1 MALADRRREPTQE
14 EIDWLFLMS
23 LADDTEDAPWMTMGD
38 LQFWSA
44 SSLAHSLRV
53 YAHERELGWYVA
65 SMLPILYRL
74 PALPRPLP
82 SPRSAARQAGP
93 PRKQLSPDL
102 FVAFVPEHPRQSF
115 DSERE
120 GGFPPFVLEVVSP
133 SSTERDEEEKLRA
146 YELLGVREYAL
157 FTPRDERAS
166 QLVGYRRG
174 QSGAFE
180 PWPPDAEGRLWS
192 AVLGLFLVVR
202 GTLLQA
208 QTADGRLLLTP
219 EQSGAALRD
228 MEVENERL
236 RQELARLHGERAE

>member
-1 MALADRRREPTQE
+1 
-14 EIDWLFLMS
+14 
-23 LADDTEDAPWMTMGD
+23 MTMGD

-44 SSLAHSLRV
+44 SSLAHSLRA
-53 YAHERELGWYVA
+53 YAHQHELGWYVA

-74 PALPRPLP
+74 PTLPRPLSASQSP
-82 SPRSAARQAGP
+82 SRRSQP
-93 PRKQLSPDL
+93 SRKQLSPDL

-115 DSERE
+115 DSEHE
-120 GGFPPFVLEVVSP
+120 GGFPPFVVEVVSP

-146 YELLGVREYAL
+146 YDVLGVREYAL
-157 FTPRDERAS
+157 FTPRDGADS

-180 PWPPDAEGRLWS
+180 MWLPDAEGRLWS
-192 AVLGLFLVVR
+192 DVLRLFLVVR
-202 GTLLQA
+202 GPLLQA

-228 MEVENERL
+228 SEVENERL
-236 RQELARLHGERAE
+236 REELARLRGERTD